1 MVHVLLQI
9 WVSKFFLKQKIFFT
23 FSSENNFFPP
33 FFSRGSC
40 ALDKQ
45 VYNNSWKLEQTIPD
59 YYNGQVLLRSSPTYP
74 QSFSG
79 ELRFQ
84 TLFHIVVIWMSV
96 FIGLSKGLKSYG
108 KVVYLF
114 AICPLV
120 GYIVFTIKVIGLL
133 PLETFQYWIKSTNWL
148 NFFYNGDVS
157 NIFSHSF
164 SNFLNF
170 YQKN

>member
-1 MVHVLLQI
+1 
-9 WVSKFFLKQKIFFT
+9 
-23 FSSENNFFPP
+23 
-33 FFSRGSC
+33 
-40 ALDKQ
+40 
-45 VYNNSWKLEQTIPD
+45 
-59 YYNGQVLLRSSPTYP
+59 
-74 QSFSG
+74 
-79 ELRFQ
+79 
-84 TLFHIVVIWMSV
+84 MSV

-157 NIFSHSF
+157 NIFSDSF
-164 SNFLNF
+164 RNFLNF
-170 YQKN
+170 FLKNTKYLFLFLNFSRGFVPQGNAFSHGVF

>member
-1 MVHVLLQI
+1 MIKWNCAFTILI
-9 WVSKFFLKQKIFFT
+9 SNYWVWISYLYFYRRNCGP
-23 FSSENNFFPP
+23 ENQ
-33 FFSRGSC
+33 S
-40 ALDKQ
+40 
-45 VYNNSWKLEQTIPD
+45 YNHTWKLEETIPD

-120 GYIVFTIKVIGLL
+120 GYVVFTIKVIGLV
-133 PLETFQYWIKSTNWL
+133 PLETIQFWIKSTNWL

-157 NIFSHSF
+157 YKLLTYPTVLIFHT
-164 SNFLNF
+164 
-170 YQKN
+170 KGVR

>member
-1 MVHVLLQI
+1 
-9 WVSKFFLKQKIFFT
+9 
-23 FSSENNFFPP
+23 
-33 FFSRGSC
+33 
-40 ALDKQ
+40 
-45 VYNNSWKLEQTIPD
+45 
-59 YYNGQVLLRSSPTYP
+59 
-74 QSFSG
+74 
-79 ELRFQ
+79 
-84 TLFHIVVIWMSV
+84 MSV

-157 NIFSHSF
+157 NIVSDYF
-164 SNFLNF
+164 SNFLHIF
-170 YQKN
+170 KKN